1 MDNIEQSFLALGD
14 HLSKVQQGV
23 DEGQFLTEQVCSEM
37 FRLVD
42 EVRQEQKRCMQTLQ
56 DVGIKDPVCSSVSVF
71 RTQMEECQRK
81 AVEKQIA
88 AAKQVMKEFLSLF
101 STSGVHT
108 AKLNQL
114 FRQIDLSDETALLH
128 IMESGELAQYQT
140 FLDFVRAGTADYAAL
155 EPLTGIFG
163 YDLAFAL
170 MGGDL
175 RLGGPETSAEEKDS
189 EAEKPQ
195 EPEQE
200 PETQMEQKGT
210 NVSGNVTTE
219 TVSAWLI
226 PIQPIKEQKPT
237 VEGFRKIL
245 GKLPVDARVL
255 LPALS
260 QFGVLTLEL
269 AVRIGMAMDWAVA
282 QPDEQAYRT
291 QVAKVL
297 QELEKR
303 GFVARYNTEAGEVF
317 CLTAYGYGCLH
328 RSKILEQAK
337 HVFAVPMETHGTSVK
352 TFAVAIGQHQLTAQP
367 RMDAAVLCRTLD
379 EVRKV
384 CEYLEWI
391 RQSSENAEEI
401 CCSLTWKAGHY
412 EVKTPCADGT
422 TLCLVCFE
430 ASPGENAL
438 YLTEAAPKPCPAT
451 GTAVWFSGGMLLHW
465 DAAQGEWGYVH
476 ATKAVEMEGPVHKTA
491 GQRAEPEEV
500 TGAKTGL
507 EPEPAEKAE
516 PMSEALAEKAEPTS
530 PAEEIGQ
537 ALKTPAEPM
546 PEPDHHNAPS
556 CAQEYARAFLAQD
569 APVLPDQLLSLTV
582 RMLGEERFAEANAL
596 AEAIALDPGAPK
608 WAEGFYQTFR
618 QAVQVP
624 SRSYQYSSGAINELQ
639 NALPSEE
646 LELQSLQQSM
656 VRSILLW
663 AMAFPSDHYDH
674 DLYNH
679 SKMVLG
685 NNADDTIRSLIEL
698 LSEELKG
705 ISFQYDGFG
714 FSPLVL
720 NNLID
725 NKEREKRL
733 AELRSNAT
741 ALKATPTSTISL
753 PGLESCLKLLVGPA
767 SKIGKALACV
777 AKDDRTGRGDIQTML
792 ENTFGVKP
800 ADSEMEKYIDHTW
813 NELRRKDSNVKVKR
827 LDPDTAARNKCK
839 NALSDRLNVIREW
852 LDLITVEQGTGFE
865 SLRNQYARTVSRLKD
880 ALTELAARPLPEEL
894 YERAGQAVMRRTA
907 KRMLGRLEG
916 VQGQESQNFSSPLW
930 QTPDLVL
937 SESGE
942 HLVVKEL
949 YGVEGVEPWR
959 LVLRAVAAGPEDLD
973 DILDQIPD
981 CRYSPRWNYNYGT
994 EKWVLESRG
1003 EACPDR
1009 SAECQKAQKAAEEEI
1024 RGFQSQVRMDWA
1036 EGKIQEHEKETAFAA
1051 LETVKDYYFN
1061 AHNYASLRRFIR
1073 MLQDGIERRARI
1085 QTEEYRE
1092 KARQLEEQYPG
1103 VPMLEAIRQA
1113 LDRGSLLNAY
1123 SYITQLENG
1132 ITQRPIIEKP
1142 LEGFSSYLTEFQG
1155 CEEKYFQECQ
1165 KYKSSSLANC
1175 SEKVLEKMP
1184 ETCRHWSS
1192 DNEKK
1197 KGCNWLSHW
1206 ITGYGNSNTNR
1217 KIQDLLTGLG
1227 FQVNEVKKRG
1237 DTAHSQT
1244 LHEVYEVS
1252 AEKTSHGRTDYPHPI
1267 YKFGTHL
1274 TDPFYV
1280 VCLFGCRGANTL
1292 IDLMTNW
1299 LQLNGPT
1306 IVFMDGTLSVGDRR
1320 RTAEAFKS
1328 NTSGQNAFLL
1338 IDRVLLLY
1346 LASLDEGSRLN
1357 AMLHCTLPYT
1367 FEMLYG
1373 NGVSTVPDEMFIGRT
1388 AAMNDLR
1395 SEQGSDLVYGGRQL
1409 GKTAL
1414 LRRASNTLDHPEIGA
1429 YSFYVEVKDEGS
1441 TVLLEKANQRLMR
1454 LGLLQQPE
1462 KDIASLCRTLRA
1474 LYEDGKLQNLRIF
1487 VDESDQL
1494 FEEFSQDSYR
1504 SLRPFI
1510 ELRNE
1515 TAHHVKFVFAGTHN
1529 VAAMDSATDR
1539 NNNLVHMKSLCI
1551 EPLSLSDAVK
1561 LIRIPMT
1568 YLGFEIGDQEIDL
1581 ILTNTNN
1588 YPGLIH
1594 MFCRALV
1601 QSVCSNYSTYYANQ
1615 EKLPYRIEREQ
1626 MQAVFKEND
1635 IRREMGIRVMATI
1648 KLNAKYKTISN
1659 LLAHRLYEAQSAQG
1673 IRIFGYSAQELLDY
1687 NRKELDI
1694 HLLNQMSLQDMK
1706 ALMDEMCQM
1715 GILYKTSQGA
1725 QGEYY
1730 RFRQREFLQ
1739 FIGSAE
1745 EVLNTL
1751 LPKEEAK

>member
-1 MDNIEQSFLALGD
+1 MDNIGQSFLALAK
-14 HLSKVQQGV
+14 HLNEVRQELDK
-23 DEGQFLTEQVCSEM
+23 GQFLPEQVCSEI

-42 EVRQEQKRCMQTLQ
+42 EVRQEQKRCIQTLQ
-56 DVGIKDPVCSSVSVF
+56 DAGVKDPVCCSIAEF
-71 RTQMEECQRK
+71 KTQMEDCQRK
-81 AVEKQIA
+81 AEEKQQIA
-88 AAKQVMKEFLSLF
+88 AAKQVMKEFLSL
-101 STSGVHT
+101 SSMSGKYT

-128 IMESGELAQYQT
+128 IVESGELAQYKA
-140 FLDFVRAGTADYAAL
+140 FLNFVWAGTADYAAV

-175 RLGGPETSAEEKDS
+175 RLDGLETSAEEKAS
-189 EAEKPQ
+189 EAEEPQ

-200 PETQMEQKGT
+200 TEAQLEQKGT
-210 NVSGNVTTE
+210 NVADDVATE
-219 TVSAWLI
+219 TVSVLLT
-226 PIQPIKEQKPT
+226 PVQPIKAQKPT

-245 GKLPVDARVL
+245 GKLPLDARVL

-297 QELEKR
+297 PELEKR
-303 GFVARYNTEAGEVF
+303 GFTARYNTEAGEVF

-367 RMDAAVLCRTLD
+367 RMDAVVLCRTLD

-384 CEYLEWI
+384 CEYLEWV
-391 RQSSENAEEI
+391 RQSAENAEEI

-430 ASPGENAL
+430 ASPGENVL
-438 YLTEAAPKPCPAT
+438 YLTETAPKPCPAT

-465 DAAQGEWGYVH
+465 DAAQGEWGYAH
-476 ATKAVEMEGPVHKTA
+476 AAKAMEMEGPTV
-491 GQRAEPEEV
+491 GQKAEPEEV
-500 TGAKTGL
+500 TGSKAGL

-530 PAEEIGQ
+530 PTEEIGQ
-537 ALKTPAEPM
+537 SLEPPAEPM

-569 APVLPDQLLSLTV
+569 TPVLPGQLLTLTV
-582 RMLGEERFAEANAL
+582 RLLGEERFAEANAL
-596 AEAIALDPGAPK
+596 AETIALDPGAPK
-608 WAEGFYQTFR
+608 WAKAFYQTFR
-618 QAVQVP
+618 QALQVP
-624 SRSYQYSSGAINELQ
+624 GSSYQYCSRVINELQ

-656 VRSILLW
+656 VCSILLW
-663 AMAFPSDHYDH
+663 AMAFPSDCYDH

-679 SKMVLG
+679 SRMVLG
-685 NNADDTIRSLIEL
+685 NNADDSIRSLIDM

-705 ISFQYDGFG
+705 VSFQYDGYG
-714 FSPLVL
+714 LSPIVL
-720 NNLID
+720 NSLSD
-725 NKEREKRL
+725 NKERQQQL
-733 AELRSNAT
+733 AALRK
-741 ALKATPTSTISL
+741 KASSLRKTPTSTVGIT
-753 PGLESCLKLLVGPA
+753 GLETCLKQLVGPT
-767 SKIGKALACV
+767 SPIGKAIQSV
-777 AKDDRTGRGDIQTML
+777 ETDDRAQAETIQAVL
-792 ENTFGVKP
+792 EKLFQGGHSDK
-800 ADSEMEKYIDHTW
+800 AQEDYIDQAW
-813 NELRRKDSNVKVKR
+813 SELRKSDSRVKLPKLNPDTPARKQCKKALSER
-827 LDPDTAARNKCK
+827 LDVIQQW
-839 NALSDRLNVIREW
+839 LS
-852 LDLITVEQGTGFE
+852 LITVEQGTDFE
-865 SLRNQYARTVSRLKD
+865 RLRDRYARTVSKLKE
-880 ALTELAARPLPEEL
+880 ALTELASHPMTKEDI
-894 YERAGQAVMRRTA
+894 YGRAGQAVMRRTA
-907 KRMLGRLEG
+907 QRMLDRLEG
-916 VQGQESQNFSSPLW
+916 TQEQEIRKFSSPLW
-930 QTPDLVL
+930 QTPELIL

-949 YGVEGVEPWR
+949 YRVEGAEPWR
-959 LVLRAVAAGPEDLD
+959 LVLRAVANGPEDLD
-973 DILDQIPD
+973 EILNQISD
-981 CRYSPRWNYNYGT
+981 SQYSPRWNHNYGT

-1009 SAECQKAQKAAEEEI
+1009 AAECQKAQKAAEEEVK
-1024 RGFQSQVRMDWA
+1024 RFQSQARLDWA

-1051 LETVKDYYFN
+1051 LETVKGYYYN
-1061 AHNYASLRRFIR
+1061 AHNYASLLCFIS
-1073 MLQDGIERRARI
+1073 MLREDMERRARV
-1085 QTEEYRE
+1085 QTEEYRN
-1092 KARQLEEQYPG
+1092 KARQLGERYPKA
-1103 VPMLEAIRQA
+1103 PMLEAIYQA
-1113 LDRGSLLNAY
+1113 LDRGSLLSAY
-1123 SYITQLENG
+1123 SYIIQLENG
-1132 ITQRPIIEKP
+1132 ITQPPLIEKT
-1142 LEGFSSYLTEFQG
+1142 LEGASSYLSEFQA
-1155 CEEKYFQECQ
+1155 CEEMYLQ
-1165 KYKSSSLANC
+1165 KCLKHKSDSPANWGAR
-1175 SEKVLEKMP
+1175 VLERMP
-1184 ETCRHWSS
+1184 KPCCHWSS
-1192 DNEKK
+1192 ENEKK
-1197 KGCNWLSHW
+1197 KGCEWLSRW
-1206 ITGYGNSNTNR
+1206 ITGYGNTNTNK
-1217 KIQDLLTGLG
+1217 KIQDLLVGLG
-1227 FQVNEVKKRG
+1227 FQVNGVRRG
-1237 DTAHSQT
+1237 NTARTQT
-1244 LHEVYEVS
+1244 QHEVYEVS
-1252 AEKTSHGRTDYPHPI
+1252 AERTSRGRTDYPHPI
-1267 YKFGTHL
+1267 YKFGTQL

-1320 RTAEAFKS
+1320 RVAETFKS

-1395 SEQGSDLVYGGRQL
+1395 NEQGSDLVYGGRQL

-1414 LRRASNTLDHPEIGA
+1414 LRRASNTLDHPEAGA

-1441 TVLLEKANQRLMR
+1441 GVLLEKTNQRLIR
-1454 LGLLQQPE
+1454 LGLLQEPE
-1462 KDIASLCRTLRA
+1462 KDIASLCRALRT
-1474 LYEDGKLQNLRIF
+1474 LYEDGKLQDLRIF

-1494 FEEFSQDSYR
+1494 FEEFGQDSFR

-1529 VAAMDSATDR
+1529 VVAMDKANDD
-1539 NNNLVHMKSLCI
+1539 NGNLLHMNPLCI
-1551 EPLSLSDAVK
+1551 EPLSLADAVK
-1561 LIRIPMT
+1561 LIRIPMA

-1601 QSVCSNYSTYYANQ
+1601 QSVCSNYSTYYATQ
-1615 EKLPYRIEREQ
+1615 DKLPYRIEREQ

-1635 IRREMGIRVMATI
+1635 IRRQMGIRVMATI
-1648 KLNAKYKTISN
+1648 KLNEKYKIISN
-1659 LLAHRLYEAQSAQG
+1659 LLALLLCESQSMQDS
-1673 IRIFGYSAQELLDY
+1673 RIFGYTAQELLDY
-1687 NRKELDI
+1687 NSHELDI
-1694 HLLNQMSLQDMK
+1694 QLLNQMSLQDMK
-1706 ALMDEMCQM
+1706 TLLNEMCQM
-1715 GILYKTSQGA
+1715 GILYKTVQGA
-1725 QGEYY
+1725 QDEYY

-1739 FIGSAE
+1739 FIGSE
-1745 EVLNTL
+1745 EDVLNTL
-1751 LPKEEAK
+1751 LSKEDAQ